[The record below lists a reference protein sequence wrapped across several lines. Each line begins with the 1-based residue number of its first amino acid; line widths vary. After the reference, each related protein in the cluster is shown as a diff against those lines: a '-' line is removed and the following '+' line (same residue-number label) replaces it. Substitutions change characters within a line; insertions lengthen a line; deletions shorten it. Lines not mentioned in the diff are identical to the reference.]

1 MAQAIPTFTV
11 LGAIDPSKSK
21 VIPKPAP
28 DEALVRNGPKVN
40 VVKAAIQS
48 TAVYPGQEGHCD
60 AIFTAGKRGVQELP
74 VMITMRQ
81 RSPRWTSLFMLLALL
96 CCLFVPAESVKH
108 ENFKTCEQSGFCKR
122 NRQFADDVSASSS
135 WSSPYV
141 LDPASLTF
149 KDGQLDAIV
158 LKTLNEGEEKVRL
171 PLTVTFLESGVARVT
186 LDEEKRAKGDIEL
199 RHDSKARKERYNEAG
214 QWALV
219 GGLKPSTSAA
229 LSSEA
234 ADGYTKV
241 VYGKGSKHQA
251 IIRHAPFGIEFQRD
265 GETQVKFN
273 ERGFMNI
280 EHWRRKVEKPQEEKK
295 EGEEETK
302 EEKKAEETG
311 EDESTWW
318 DEDFG
323 GNTDS
328 KPKGPEAIAMDI
340 SFPGYA
346 HVFGIPEHA
355 TRLSLKTTRGGDDA
369 YTEPYRLFN
378 ADVFE
383 YLIDSPMTLYGA
395 IPFMQAHR
403 KGSTV
408 GVFWL
413 NAAETWIDITK
424 KRNTA
429 NPLALGVEG
438 HTDTQTHWISE
449 SGLLD
454 VFVFLGPTPQDL
466 TRQYGELTGYTA
478 MPQSFA
484 IAYHQCRWNYVSDE
498 DVKDVDRRFDKFNIP
513 YDVIWLDI
521 EYTQEKKYFTWDPLT
536 FPNPDTMHEHL
547 DKHERKLVAIIDPH
561 IKNTHDYP
569 IIDEMK
575 KKDLAVKNKDGAQ
588 YEGWCWPGSS
598 MWIDC
603 FNPAAI
609 DWWKSLFKYD
619 KFVGT
624 ASNTFIWNDMNEP
637 SVFNGPE
644 TTMPKDNIHHGNW
657 EHRDVHNINGMTFH
671 NATYQAIIERKKGEL
686 RRPFVLTRA
695 FYSGSQRSAAMWT
708 GDNQADW
715 PHLEASIPMV
725 LNQGISGFPFGGAD
739 VGGFFGNPSKELF
752 TRWYQAGIYYP
763 FFRGHA
769 HIDTRRRE
777 PYVAGS
783 PYTEIVTQALRLRYQ
798 LLPAWYTAFHEA
810 HTSGAPIIR
819 PNFYVHPDDEAGFAI
834 DDQLYIGSSG
844 LLAKPV
850 TKEGADSVSVYIA
863 DDQPYYDYFDYT
875 TYQGKGH
882 HTVPAPLDKI
892 PLLMQGG
899 NVIPRRDRPR
909 RSSGLM
915 KYDPFT
921 LVVVLDKDGNADG
934 TLYLD
939 DGETFD
945 YEMGALIHRRF
956 SFDGPRQ
963 VFTSSNLD
971 TSSQSTVKCEKYLKT
986 MEKVRVEKIIIVG
999 APKAWKDKHEVV
1011 VMQEGEKETQRKKPV
1026 PIEYHAA
1033 EGKKAAFA
1041 IVRDPKVYITRGW
1054 KVDFG
1059 DKGAGHEGHGHAH

>member
-1 MAQAIPTFTV
+1 MSSLRQ
-11 LGAIDPSKSK
+11 KS
-21 VIPKPAP
+21 A
-28 DEALVRNGPKVN
+28 
-40 VVKAAIQS
+40 
-48 TAVYPGQEGHCD
+48 
-60 AIFTAGKRGVQELP
+60 
-74 VMITMRQ
+74 
-81 RSPRWTSLFMLLALL
+81 PRWTAVFLLCAVL
-96 CCLFVPAESVKH
+96 CCLFVPAVTVKH
-108 ENFKTCEQSGFCKR
+108 ENFKKCDQSGFCKR

-135 WSSPYV
+135 WTAPYA
-141 LDPASLTF
+141 LDPTSITF
-149 KDGQLDAIV
+149 EKGQLNGVV
-158 LKTLNEGEEKVRL
+158 LKILKEGEEKARL
-171 PLTVTFLESGVARVT
+171 PLTVTFLDSGVARVT
-186 LDEEKRAKGDIEL
+186 LDEEKRAKGEIDL

-214 QWALV
+214 KWALV
-219 GGLKPSTSAA
+219 GGLKVFEGAA
-229 LSSEA
+229 LNAEA
-234 ADGYTKV
+234 EQGYTKV
-241 VYGKGSKHQA
+241 VYGKGGKHQA
-251 IIRHAPFGIEFQRD
+251 VIRHAPFGIEFQRD

-273 ERGFMNI
+273 ERGFLNV
-280 EHWRRKVEKPQEEKK
+280 EHWRAKVEKVEEEKK
-295 EGEEETK
+295 EGEEEK
-302 EEKKAEETG
+302 VEDEKKEDATG

-318 DEDFG
+318 EESFG

-328 KPKGPEAIAMDI
+328 KPRGPEAVALDI
-340 SFPGYA
+340 SFPGYE

-355 TRLSLKTTRGGDDA
+355 TRLSLKTTKGGDNA
-369 YTEPYRLFN
+369 YDEPYRLYN

-383 YLIDSPMTLYGA
+383 YEMDSPMTLYGA

-424 KRNTA
+424 KKNTA
-429 NPLALGVEG
+429 NPLALGVKG
-438 HTDTQTHWISE
+438 HTDTQTHWMSE

-454 VFVFLGPTPQDL
+454 IFVFLGPTPQDL
-466 TRQYGELTGYTA
+466 TRQYGELTGFTA

-484 IAYHQCRWNYVSDE
+484 IAYHQCRWNYVTDD

-536 FPNPDTMHEHL
+536 FVNPETMQKQL
-547 DKHERKLVAIIDPH
+547 AKRDRKLVPIIDPH
-561 IKNTHDYP
+561 IKNTDNYP
-569 IIDEMK
+569 VIDELK
-575 KKDLAVKNKDGAQ
+575 KKDLAVKNKDGNQ

-598 MWIDC
+598 MWVDC

-609 DWWKSLFKYD
+609 DWWKGLFKYD
-619 KFVGT
+619 KFKGS
-624 ASNTFIWNDMNEP
+624 APNTFIWNDMNEP

-644 TTMPKDNIHHGNW
+644 TTMPKDNLHHGNW

-671 NATYQAIIERKKGEL
+671 NATYQALTERKKGEL

-708 GDNQADW
+708 GDNQAEW
-715 PHLEASIPMV
+715 AHLEASLPMV
-725 LNQGISGFPFGGAD
+725 LNQGISGFPFSGAD
-739 VGGFFGNPSKELF
+739 VGGFFGNPSKELL

-777 PYVAGS
+777 PYIPGS
-783 PYTEIVTQALRLRYQ
+783 PYTEIITQALRLRYQ

-810 HTSGAPIIR
+810 STTGAPIIR
-819 PNFYVHPDDEAGFAI
+819 PNFYIHPEDDNGFAI
-834 DDQLYIGSSG
+834 DDQLYIGSTG

-875 TYQGKGH
+875 SYRGAGH
-882 HTVPAPLDKI
+882 HTVPAPLEKI

-899 NVIPRRDRPR
+899 HIIPRRDRPR

-915 KYDPFT
+915 KFDPFT
-921 LVVVLDKDGNADG
+921 LVVVLDKAGDAEG

-945 YEMGALIHRRF
+945 YQQGAFIHRQF
-956 SFDGPRQ
+956 SFDGARQ
-963 VFTSSNLD
+963 VLSSANLD
-971 TSSQSTVKCEKYLKT
+971 IGHRTVKCEKYLKT

-999 APKAWKDKHEVV
+999 APKAWKNKEEVV
-1011 VMQEGEKETQRKKPV
+1011 VLEEGQKETRRKKSLPL
-1026 PIEYHAA
+1026 EYHAA
-1033 EGKKAAFA
+1033 EGKKAAWA
-1041 IVRDPKVYITRGW
+1041 VVRDPGVWIGRGW
-1054 KVDFG
+1054 RIDFG
-1059 DKGAGHEGHGHAH
+1059 DKVAGHEHHGHEH

>member
-1 MAQAIPTFTV
+1 MEVA
-11 LGAIDPSKSK
+11 
-21 VIPKPAP
+21 
-28 DEALVRNGPKVN
+28 
-40 VVKAAIQS
+40 
-48 TAVYPGQEGHCD
+48 
-60 AIFTAGKRGVQELP
+60 
-74 VMITMRQ
+74 
-81 RSPRWTSLFMLLALL
+81 
-96 CCLFVPAESVKH
+96 VKH
-108 ENFKTCEQSGFCKR
+108 ENFKTCDQSGFCKR
-122 NRQFADDVSASSS
+122 NRAFADDVTASSS
-135 WSSPYV
+135 FVSPYA
-141 LDPASLTF
+141 LDPTTLKF
-149 KDGQLDAIV
+149 KDGQLDAVV
-158 LKTLNEGEEKVRL
+158 LKTINNDQEKVQL

-186 LDEEKRAKGDIEL
+186 LDEAKRQKGDIEL

-214 QWALV
+214 KWALV
-219 GGLKPSTSAA
+219 GGLKPSSGAA
-229 LSSEA
+229 LAEA
-234 ADGYTKV
+234 ADAGYTKV

-251 IIRHAPFGIEFQRD
+251 IIRHSPFSIEFQRD

-273 ERGFMNI
+273 ERGFLNL
-280 EHWRRKVEKPQEEKK
+280 EHWRAKVEKPKEEPK
-295 EGEEETK
+295 EGEENK
-302 EEKKAEETG
+302 EEAKTEEEKG

-318 DEDFG
+318 DESFG
-323 GNTDS
+323 GNTDT
-328 KPKGPEAIAMDI
+328 KPKGPEAISLDI

-369 YTEPYRLFN
+369 YTEPYRLYN

-383 YLIDSPMTLYGA
+383 YEMDSPMTLYGA

-413 NAAETWIDITK
+413 NAAETWIDVTK
-424 KRNTA
+424 KKNTA

-438 HTDTQTHWISE
+438 HTDTQTHWMSE

-484 IAYHQCRWNYVSDE
+484 IAYHQCRWNYVTDE

-521 EYTQEKKYFTWDPLT
+521 EYTHEKEYFTWDPLT
-536 FPNPDTMHEHL
+536 FVDPISMQQQL
-547 DKHERKLVAIIDPH
+547 DKRDRKLVAIIDPH
-561 IKNTHDYP
+561 IKNTNDYP
-569 IIDEMK
+569 IIDELK
-575 KKDLAVKNKDGAQ
+575 KKDLAVKNKDGNQ

-598 MWIDC
+598 MWVDC

-609 DWWKSLFKYD
+609 DWWKGLFKYD
-619 KFVGT
+619 KFKGS
-624 ASNTFIWNDMNEP
+624 AHNTFIWNDMNEP

-644 TTMPKDNIHHGNW
+644 TTMPKDNLHHGNW
-657 EHRDVHNINGMTFH
+657 EHRDVHNVNGMTFH
-671 NATYQAIIERKKGEL
+671 NATYQALVERKKGES

-715 PHLEASIPMV
+715 PHLEASLPMV
-725 LNQGISGFPFGGAD
+725 LNQGISGFPFAGAD
-739 VGGFFGNPSKELF
+739 VGGFFGNPSKELL

-777 PYVAGS
+777 PYIPGS
-783 PYTEIVTQALRLRYQ
+783 PYTEIITQALRLRYQ

-810 HTSGAPIIR
+810 HVSGAPIVR

-834 DDQLYIGSSG
+834 DDQLYIGSTG

-850 TKEGADSVSVYIA
+850 TKEGADSVSIYLA
-863 DDQPYYDYFDYT
+863 DDQPYFDYFDYT
-875 TYQGKGH
+875 TYSGKGQ
-882 HTVPAPLDKI
+882 HTVPAPLEKI
-892 PLLMQGG
+892 PLLMRGG
-899 NVIPRRDRPR
+899 HIIPRRDRPR

-921 LVVVLDKDGNADG
+921 LVVVLDKDGNAAG
-934 TLYLD
+934 TLYID

-945 YEMGALIHRRF
+945 YQGGAFIHRRF
-956 SFDGPRQ
+956 SFDGKRNIL
-963 VFTSSNLD
+963 TSSNLD
-971 TSSQSTVKCEKYLKT
+971 TSTVRTVKFEKYAKT
-986 MEKVRVEKIIIVG
+986 MDKVRVEKVIIVN
-999 APKAWKDKHEVV
+999 APSAWKDKDEVV
-1011 VMQEGEKETQRKKPV
+1011 VMQEGAKESKRRLPA
-1026 PIEYHAA
+1026 PLEYHAA
-1033 EGKKAAFA
+1033 DGKKAAYA
-1041 IVRDPKVYITRGW
+1041 VIRDPSVGIGRGW
-1054 KVDFG
+1054 KIDFG
-1059 DKGAGHEGHGHAH
+1059 GANAGPHDHHGHEH